1 MLALAEFFI
10 VSFSVERHFSH
21 LLQNISQITQKE
33 GYIFDCGK
41 ETLLRKN

>member
-10 VSFSVERHFSH
+10 VSFSVERHLH

>member
-10 VSFSVERHFSH
+10 VSFSVERHFTPFA
-21 LLQNISQITQKE
+21 NISQVTQKE
-33 GYIFDCGK
+33 GYIFDCEK